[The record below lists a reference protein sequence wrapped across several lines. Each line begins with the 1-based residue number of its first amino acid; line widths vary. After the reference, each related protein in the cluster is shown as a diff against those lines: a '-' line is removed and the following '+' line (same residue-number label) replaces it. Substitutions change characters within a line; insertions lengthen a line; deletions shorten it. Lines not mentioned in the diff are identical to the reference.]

1 MVRHCDLTKPAPLPS
16 LEIGDGLM
24 NIRSGLRTRMHC
36 FSPRLFLLIVIGICI
51 AGGIGALTWPYTINT
66 WLEYTG
72 KEAAFTALGG
82 FVLGCVPV
90 IGQLSIPGAAGTWI
104 CTFFID
110 DLGEGKQEQEN

>member
-24 NIRSGLRTRMHC
+24 NIRSGRNGNCLALGIVWILC
-36 FSPRLFLLIVIGICI
+36 IVIAFGI

-66 WLEYTG
+66 WLEYSG
-72 KEAAFTALGG
+72 KDAAFTAWGG
-82 FVLGCVPV
+82 FALGCVPV